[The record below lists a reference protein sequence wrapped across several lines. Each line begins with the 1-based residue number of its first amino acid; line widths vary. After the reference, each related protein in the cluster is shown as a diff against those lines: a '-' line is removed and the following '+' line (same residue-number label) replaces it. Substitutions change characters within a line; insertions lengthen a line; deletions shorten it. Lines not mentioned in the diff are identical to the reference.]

1 MYGSPWWAPAF
12 TLRVDTGTV
21 APYDVSN
28 PALASPPRNI
38 GARFMADIPIPA
50 IETSTKKARFR
61 SEWGVPKL
69 LLSPSLLLILIF
81 VYGFIGMSLW
91 VSISNWRSSTVDLS
105 LSDPIMGVYDRL
117 FSMTRFQIDLRN
129 TLVFTILFLLASV
142 LVGLVLA
149 LLLDQRVFGRS
160 LFRNVFLFPYAL
172 SFIVTGTSWRW
183 LFTPESGINLLVDS
197 LGINSLLN
205 ALGLPDFS
213 PAWLTTAEVVGDLG
227 AWIPFLDGIKAQL
240 GIPLAMIPVIIAA
253 TWQLSGFAMAMYLAG
268 LGTISH
274 DIREAAQLDGAS
286 SWRIYRDII
295 IPLLRPI
302 TISILI
308 ILGHVSLKIFDLIFA
323 MSGSG
328 PGFATDVPGI
338 FVYEQT
344 FRATRYNLGAA
355 ASIIML
361 LLVSIVIV
369 PYLARTLKE
378 L

>member
-1 MYGSPWWAPAF
+1 
-12 TLRVDTGTV
+12 
-21 APYDVSN
+21 
-28 PALASPPRNI
+28 
-38 GARFMADIPIPA
+38 MADVLPA
-50 IETSTKKARFR
+50 ASTSTRKARF
-61 SEWGVPKL
+61 SKESGVAKL
-69 LLSPSLLLILIF
+69 LLSPSLVLLLVF
-81 VYGFIGMSLW
+81 VYGFIGMTVW
-91 VSISNWRSSTVDLS
+91 VSFSNWRSSTVDLS
-105 LSDPIMGVYDRL
+105 LSDPITGIYQRL
-117 FSMTRFQIDLRN
+117 FSMSRFQTDLRN
-129 TLVFTILFLLASV
+129 TLVFTVLFLLVSIV
-142 LVGLVLA
+142 VGLALA

-160 LFRNVFLFPYAL
+160 VFRNIFLFPYAL

-183 LFTPESGINLLVDS
+183 IFSPETGINLLIDN
-197 LGINSLLN
+197 LGINWLLRT
-205 ALGLPDFS
+205 LGLPEFS
-213 PAWLTTAEVVGDLG
+213 PAWLSTPEVVGDLA
-227 AWIPFLDGIKAQL
+227 AWLPGLDGIKTQL
-240 GIPLAMIPVIIAA
+240 GIPLAMLPVVIAA
-253 TWQLSGFAMAMYLAG
+253 VWQLSGFAMAMYLAG
-268 LGTISH
+268 LGTISN
-274 DIREAAQLDGAS
+274 DLREAAQLDGAS

>member
-1 MYGSPWWAPAF
+1 MAIVEISESQRRS
-12 TLRVDTGTV
+12 LR
-21 APYDVSN
+21 
-28 PALASPPRNI
+28 
-38 GARFMADIPIPA
+38 
-50 IETSTKKARFR
+50 ETSIAR
-61 SEWGVPKL
+61 L

-81 VYGFIGMSLW
+81 VYGFIGTTVW
-91 VSISNWRSSTVDLS
+91 VSLSNWRSSTRDLS
-105 LSDPIMGVYDRL
+105 LTDPVLGIYDRL

-129 TLVFTILFLLASV
+129 TLVFTVLFLLAAIV
-142 LVGLVLA
+142 VGLALA

-160 LFRNVFLFPYAL
+160 IFRNIFLFPYAL
-172 SFIVTGTSWRW
+172 SFIVTGVSWRW
-183 LFTPESGINLLVDS
+183 LFNPETGINLLAEQ
-197 LGINSLLN
+197 LGINWLLN
-205 ALGLPDFS
+205 AVGLPDFS
-213 PAWLTTAEVVGDLG
+213 PAWLTTAEVAGDLA
-227 AWIPFLDGIKAQL
+227 AWIPGLDGIKAQL
-240 GIPLAMIPVIIAA
+240 GLPLAMIPVVIAA

-274 DIREAAQLDGAS
+274 EIREAAQLDGAS
-286 SWRIYRDII
+286 TWRIYRDII